1 MSSVGVC
8 FLAAGIGSLFTTSAI
23 DTWYTTLQKPFFS
36 PPNWIFGPV
45 WTLLYLLMGIS
56 LYMVW
61 VAKTEGRLRRQGIT
75 FFLIQLVL
83 NAFWSMLFFGLKSPE
98 AAFIEI
104 IILWFAILLTIKYFL
119 QISKPAGRLLL
130 PYIVWVSFAIVL
142 NLSIAILN
150 R

>member
-1 MSSVGVC
+1 
-8 FLAAGIGSLFTTSAI
+8 
-23 DTWYTTLQKPFFS
+23 
-36 PPNWIFGPV
+36 
-45 WTLLYLLMGIS
+45 
-56 LYMVW
+56 
-61 VAKTEGRLRRQGIT
+61 
-75 FFLIQLVL
+75 
-83 NAFWSMLFFGLKSPE
+83 MLFFGLKSPE